1 VIAEAQLGRIVAVLS
16 FLLIPACASP
26 ARPAATAHLAEGLPS
41 PAASSG
47 GTSPPSDPVAPPAP
61 LPPAPAPPVAA
72 PPTAST
78 ASSAPVATPDPS
90 PARHHA
96 GPREP
101 VEEAAMRLTA
111 AWAACDLPT
120 AVALSLAYEEVLA
133 ITSKPTDRTEW
144 NKSTLD
150 FADERCREFAQAKGR
165 VIAAKLVRT
174 EHHDRTETPEL
185 KVDLDIVFVQ
195 LVIEQNGVANVRGAP
210 LPFIRV
216 GDAFKFVSKP

>member
-16 FLLIPACASP
+16 FVLIPACASP
-26 ARPAATAHLAEGLPS
+26 ARPAATAHIAEV
-41 PAASSG
+41 SSG
-47 GTSPPSDPVAPPAP
+47 GSSPPPDPGPPPAP
-61 LPPAPAPPVAA
+61 LPPAAAPPVAA
-72 PPTAST
+72 PPAAST
-78 ASSAPVATPDPS
+78 ASSAPAAAPDS
-90 PARHHA
+90 ASARHHA

-101 VEEAAMRLTA
+101 VEEAAMRLTT

-120 AVALSLAYEEVLA
+120 AVGLSLAYEEVVA
-133 ITSKPTDRTEW
+133 ITNKPTDRTEW

-165 VIAAKLVRT
+165 VIAAKVVRT
-174 EHHDRTETPEL
+174 EHHHPTEAPEL

-195 LVIEQNGVANVRGAP
+195 LVIQQNGVANLRGAP

-216 GDAFKFVSKP
+216 GDGFKFVSKP